1 MQQRQLRLGDI
12 LDDYCPRERRITN
25 HAIVAMVGPDIKQT
39 RCTTCD
45 AEHAYKGG
53 KIPVQRK
60 KKDAKAS
67 LYDQVLTAVTEKD
80 GSTRD
85 VPAAAPPPRL
95 APPDDSVADVAA
107 VVPADAQNA
116 PHATTQAPAVP
127 VAEEEGRVHR
137 ALIRAT
143 LPRVEGQPAA
153 RPVPEFTVRQAR
165 ASGGRFH
172 GHQAAGSR
180 PPHRP
185 SERARPGRP
194 WDGIARSELP
204 ARTPPGGPLG
214 SFASAWRHAAAS
226 ASIPP
231 CAGRHGASGEET
243 VEIDGTARPGSCKM
257 RASGL
262 SCQVQAP
269 STRSR

>member
-116 PHATTQAPAVP
+116 PHATTPAPGVP

-172 GHQAAGSR
+172 GHQAAGGRHADRQKGRGPADHGTGSRGPSSR
-180 PPHRP
+180 PGPR
-185 SERARPGRP
+185 RAGRSDHSP
-194 WDGIARSELP
+194 Q
-204 ARTPPGGPLG
+204 PGGM
-214 SFASAWRHAAAS
+214 R
-226 ASIPP
+226 PP
-231 CAGRHGASGEET
+231 PHPSRRVPGAMGH
-243 VEIDGTARPGSCKM
+243 PGKK
-257 RASGL
+257 
-262 SCQVQAP
+262 Q
-269 STRSR
+269 SR